1 MKNNNNNAKLISD
14 FIIWMRLRHLSE
26 STIKS
31 YSSSVKMFINYFNVE
46 AYRINRDQIIK
57 YLLKYKNAS
66 TYNHVRYSIQMF
78 YSEIIKQKNKI
89 SDLPSA
95 KREQKLPK
103 VLSSQEI
110 KTGIDKIKNIK
121 HRCIVKL
128 LYGAGMRIGDV
139 INMKPH
145 WIRRNEGVI
154 RIEQGKGKKDRQV
167 MLDYDLL
174 KDIEDYYRLYRPN
187 IYLFNG
193 WKGSIQYTNRSIQ
206 AIVKRFLNTNPHSL
220 RHSFAT
226 HLMESGVNL
235 RFIQEMLGHS
245 SSKTT
250 ERYTKVCSNNISKI
264 KSPLSNIK

>member
-1 MKNNNNNAKLISD
+1 MNESNAKLISD
-14 FIIWMRLRHLSE
+14 FINWMRLKHLSE
-26 STIKS
+26 STVKV
-31 YSSSVKMFINYFNVE
+31 YSSSVIGFLSQFKME
-46 AYRINRDQIIK
+46 AYRINRDQIVE

-66 TYNHVRYSIQMF
+66 TYNHIRYSLQMF
-78 YSEIIKQKNKI
+78 YAEIVKQANKI
-89 SDLPSA
+89 ADLPSA
-95 KREQKLPK
+95 KREQKLPT
-103 VLSSQEI
+103 VLSQNEI
-110 KTGIDKIKNIK
+110 KIGINKITNLK

-128 LYGAGMRIGDV
+128 LYGAGMRISEV

-145 WIRRNEGVI
+145 WIRRDEGII

-167 MLDYDLL
+167 MLDADLL
-174 KDIEDYYRLYRPN
+174 KDIEVYYKEYRPK

-193 WKGSIQYTNRSIQ
+193 WKDEPQYTKRSIQ
-206 AIVKRFLNTNPHSL
+206 SIVKKFLDTNPHSL

-264 KSPLSNIK
+264 KSPLQNL